1 MGSFVRRVRTASGA
15 TAVQIVHKRGR
26 TVLGIDHIGSAHD
39 EGQLA
44 LLLETARARLHTGQ
58 QMLPIDDGLAGGRPI
73 GEPVVE
79 DTASLIVWETLE
91 AVYAS
96 LGFDQIGDNAFK
108 TLVLARIIEPT
119 SKADT
124 VRVLAELGVAGPSRV
139 TFMRCLKRVIER
151 DYRTMIAKA
160 CHTRAVRDGGLALV
174 LYDLTTLHFESDVED
189 RLRRVG
195 MSKERRVD
203 PQVTVG
209 LLTTGAGFPL
219 DVHLFEG
226 NKAETKT
233 LVPVLTGFAERHDI
247 DDVVVVADAG
257 MLSAANLVALQEA
270 GFGFIVGSRPSSAVD
285 DLADHFKRHGN
296 YFTDGQTVEAT
307 RTMGIGTQA
316 RQRRVVYDYSFKRSQ
331 HDNRAINKMIERAEA
346 VAAGTRPLKKDRFVK
361 ITDAVKGVDW
371 HLVERARYLAGLKGY
386 LTNID
391 ADTMDGPHVVTA
403 YHELYQVE
411 RSFRMAKSDLAARP
425 MFHRIRDSIEA
436 HLTVVFAALAVSR
449 EAQARTGV
457 SIKKIVQTLRPLRTA
472 TISLSHQQITAPPRI
487 PDHAQAILH
496 DLAEGGH

>member
-1 MGSFVRRVRTASGA
+1 VGSFVRRVRTASGA

-44 LLLETARARLHTGQ
+44 ILLETARARLHTGQ
-58 QMLPIDDGLAGGRPI
+58 QMLPIDDGPTGGRPI
-73 GEPVVE
+73 GEPLVE
-79 DTASLIVWETLE
+79 GTASLIVWKTLE
-91 AVYAS
+91 AVYAW
-96 LGFDQIGDNAFK
+96 LGFDQIADEAFK
-108 TLVLARIIEPT
+108 ALVLARIIEPT

-124 VRVLAELGVAGPSRV
+124 VRVLTELGVPGPTRV

-151 DYRTMIAKA
+151 DYRTVIAKA
-160 CHTRAVRDGGLALV
+160 CYARAVRDGGLAMV
-174 LYDLTTLHFESDVED
+174 LYDLTTLHFETDVED
-189 RLRRVG
+189 RLRKVG

-233 LVPVLTGFAERHDI
+233 LVPVLTAFAERHHI

-257 MLSAANLVALQEA
+257 MLSAANLVALEEA
-270 GFGFIVGSRPSSAVD
+270 GFAFIVGSKPSSAAD
-285 DLADHFKRHGN
+285 DLADHFHRHGN
-296 YFTDGQTVEAT
+296 YFTDRQTVEAT
-307 RTMGIGTQA
+307 RTMGTGNQA
-316 RQRRVVYDYSFKRSQ
+316 RERRVVYEYSFKRSQ

-371 HLVERARYLAGLKGY
+371 DLVERARYLAGLKGY
-386 LTNID
+386 LTNI
-391 ADTMDGPHVVTA
+391 TPTVMDGPSVVAA
-403 YHELYQVE
+403 YQHLYQVE

-436 HLTVVFAALAVSR
+436 HLTIVFTALAVSR

-457 SIKKIVQTLRPLRTA
+457 SIKKIVQALRPLRTA
-472 TISLSHQQITAPPRI
+472 TISFGHQQITAPPRI
-487 PDHAQAILH
+487 PEPAQAILD
-496 DLAEGGH
+496 DLAEGDH

>member
-26 TVLGIDHIGSAHD
+26 AVLGIDHIGSAHD
-39 EGQLA
+39 EAQLA
-44 LLLETARARLHTGQ
+44 MLLQTARARLHTGQ
-58 QMLPIDDGLAGGRPI
+58 QTLPLENGSTGGRPI

-96 LGFDQIGDNAFK
+96 LGFDQIADEAFK
-108 TLVLARIIEPT
+108 ALVLARIIEPT

-124 VRVLAELGVAGPSRV
+124 VRVLAELGVPGPTRV
-139 TFMRCLKRVIER
+139 TFMRCLKRLIER
-151 DYRTMIAKA
+151 DYRTIIGKA
-160 CHTRAVRDGGLALV
+160 CYRQGGLALV

-189 RLRRVG
+189 RLRKVG

-209 LLTTGAGFPL
+209 LLTTGSGFPL

-233 LVPVLTGFAERHDI
+233 LIPVLTGFAERHDI

-257 MLSAANLVALQEA
+257 MLSAANLLALEEA
-270 GFGFIVGSRPSSAVD
+270 GFGFIVASRPSSAAD
-285 DLADHFKRHGN
+285 DLADHFHRHGN
-296 YFTDGQTVEAT
+296 YFTDRQTVEAT
-307 RTMGIGTQA
+307 RAMGTGNQT
-316 RQRRVVYDYSFKRSQ
+316 RERRVVYQYSFKRSQ
-331 HDNRAINKMIERAEA
+331 HDNRAINKVIERAEA
-346 VAAGTRPLKKDRFVK
+346 VAAGTRPLRKDRFVK
-361 ITDAVKGVDW
+361 ITDAVKAVDW
-371 HLVERARYLAGLKGY
+371 DLVARARYLAGLKGY
-386 LTNID
+386 VTNID
-391 ADTMDGPHVVTA
+391 TDTMDGPAVVAA

-425 MFHRIRDSIEA
+425 IFHRIRDSIEA
-436 HLTVVFAALAVSR
+436 HLTIVFAALAVSR
-449 EAQARTGV
+449 EAQTRTGV

-472 TISLSHQQITAPPRI
+472 TISLGHQQLTAPPRI
-487 PDHAQAILH
+487 PSHTQALLD
-496 DLAEGGH
+496 DLAGSGH